1 MFLFPVPTK
10 NVQGTTR
17 SSLYVVPKQAWV
29 RQDLCRWQGLLLVNS
44 LCWTLLPGEILRH
57 RKQKYRQHLIPN
69 TTRLCPCSIYQYPHA
84 KEGHATCSRQ
94 ARCDTIRYLLPS
106 ETFLQHLVYPC
117 MTILN
122 TLSPFQL
129 SIQTR
134 FYFNGIS
141 KSEAVR

>member
-1 MFLFPVPTK
+1 MLLFPAPTK
-10 NVQGTTR
+10 NVQGTNR
-17 SSLYVVPKQAWV
+17 SSLTVRSPQASLSE
-29 RQDLCRWQGLLLVNS
+29 DLCRWQGLLLVNS

-69 TTRLCPCSIYQYPHA
+69 TTRLCPCSIYPHA
-84 KEGHATCSRQ
+84 KEGHATCSQQ
-94 ARCDTIRYLLPS
+94 AQCDTIRYLLPS

-117 MTILN
+117 ITILN
-122 TLSPFQL
+122 TQSPCQL

-141 KSEAVR
+141 